1 MGESVPR
8 TGRMSTFVKIAC
20 VLAIAMLMTD
30 SISAKPGKGI
40 KKPKRPSG
48 DGKCHLSP
56 EEVGEL
62 VSELGPC
69 MADVDEVTTDIV
81 MPGEEQNV
89 DSEEDMEEGEEERFF
104 GGFFCT
110 NYCAGPCAANNY
122 GGTCTVRWLWF
133 TKCSLP
139 CAALG
144 TPTTTAKP

>member
-1 MGESVPR
+1 MN
-8 TGRMSTFVKIAC
+8 TLAKIAC
-20 VLAIAMLMTD
+20 VLAIAILLVD
-30 SISAKPGKGI
+30 SVIAKPGKGI

-48 DGKCHLSP
+48 DGKCNLSP
-56 EEVGEL
+56 EEIGEL

-69 MADVDEVTTDIV
+69 MADVDEVTTDIL
-81 MPGEEQNV
+81 MPGEEDEN
-89 DSEEDMEEGEEERFF
+89 SEDIEGEEDRFF

-122 GGTCTVRWLWF
+122 GGTCTVRWLWL

-144 TPTTTAKP
+144 TPTTTKA

>member
-8 TGRMSTFVKIAC
+8 TGRMNTFVKFAC
-20 VLAIAMLMTD
+20 VLAIAILMVD
-30 SISAKPGKGI
+30 IISAKPGKGI

-56 EEVGEL
+56 EEVGRL

-81 MPGEEQNV
+81 MPGEEKE
-89 DSEEDMEEGEEERFF
+89 DS
-104 GGFFCT
+104 
-110 NYCAGPCAANNY
+110 

-144 TPTTTAKP
+144 TPTTTKAPRSD

>member
-1 MGESVPR
+1 MG
-8 TGRMSTFVKIAC
+8 A
-20 VLAIAMLMTD
+20 D

-81 MPGEEQNV
+81 MPGEE
-89 DSEEDMEEGEEERFF
+89 DRFF

-144 TPTTTAKP
+144 TPTTTKAP